1 MRISDWSSD
10 VCSSDLPSLP
20 RSPASKALPFKGRVG
35 WGWFFPTPR
44 QHHITPHLRSRSGHP
59 MTAAETLIQLAR
71 GTPVPPLR
79 EVDRAF
85 ARLLQRMAGT
95 PEVAQAGALAI
106 RTLSLGPSGFPLD
119 GAPDLLDELDRKS
132 TR

>member
-44 QHHITPHLRSRSGHP
+44 QHHITPHLRSRRGHP
-59 MTAAETLIQLAR
+59 MTAAETPIQLAR

-79 EVDRAF
+79 EVHRAF
-85 ARLLQRMAGT
+85 AAPPPRMGG
-95 PEVAQAGALAI
+95 PPHVALSAALASPAVQTGTDAS
-106 RTLSLGPSGFPLD
+106 R
-119 GAPDLLDELDRKS
+119 
-132 TR
+132 